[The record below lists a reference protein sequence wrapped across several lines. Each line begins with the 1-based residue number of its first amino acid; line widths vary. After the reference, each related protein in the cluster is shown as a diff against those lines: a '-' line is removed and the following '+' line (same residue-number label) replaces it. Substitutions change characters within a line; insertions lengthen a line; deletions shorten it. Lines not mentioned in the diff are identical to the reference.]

1 MLLFN
6 IILILHFICF
16 LGYLFTLARLWSTYN
31 TQVRDHKG
39 LLLGIML
46 LVTGIVLVVLKY
58 PNVNYYKVVPKTG
71 MFLIVTLI
79 NIKFGSK
86 PYTKQAYYALVGL
99 TVAAA
104 CLAVVRM

>member
-1 MLLFN
+1 
-6 IILILHFICF
+6 
-16 LGYLFTLARLWSTYN
+16 LGRSWSTYN

-46 LVTGIVLVVLKY
+46 LVTGIILVVLKY
-58 PNVNYYKVVPKTG
+58 PNVNYYKVVPKTS

-79 NIKFGSK
+79 NIRFGGKPYSK
-86 PYTKQAYYALVGL
+86 PAYFALVGL